1 MKNVIW
7 ITVDSL
13 RADHTSVH
21 GYDRDTTPNL
31 ARIGEEGAVFEKCIA
46 HSVATAASTASI
58 VTGTYPSHHQ
68 VAMGEAVGEIPEE
81 LSTAAEL
88 FSAAGYH
95 TGCVTTNP
103 RVSLVG
109 ADAGFDEFYDVS
121 RSTLLQLS
129 NLTTTVRFLTNLR
142 SHSVGPTTDSL
153 AHSFSLI
160 LNDLARQWIESVPDD
175 EPFFL
180 YLHYNEPHRPYRPP
194 LAWEDRF
201 AEEIDAS
208 TSEAIEIAVD
218 LHENATRYI
227 ADSLPISDREWEAI
241 EAMYDAEIAY
251 TDEMI
256 GRLLETIHSPAD
268 ETALVVTADHGE
280 LLGERGLYGH
290 LHTVIDPLVH
300 VPAVA
305 WGLPGISGR
314 RSDIVQHADLMKTVL
329 SVAGTEVNQFNAA
342 VNVESETREFAV
354 SQERVVDYKTYTD
367 CNPSFEVTGRPIGAI
382 DGLRTQDFKLVSHDA
397 GTALYQLPN
406 EKQDISDEES
416 KRVERLQETLS
427 EWRTRTGKPLTEP
440 ATEDNYDEATR
451 RRLTDLGYLE

>member
-1 MKNVIW
+1 MKSIIW
-7 ITVDSL
+7 ITIDSL

-31 ARIGEEGAVFEKCIA
+31 ARIGEEGAVFEECIA

-58 VTGTYPSHHQ
+58 VTGTYPSRHQ

-142 SHSVGPTTDSL
+142 SHSVGATTDSL

-160 LNDLARQWIESVPDD
+160 LNDLARQWVESVPDD

-180 YLHYNEPHRPYRPP
+180 YLHYNEPHRPYYPP
-194 LAWEDRF
+194 LAWQDRF
-201 AEEIDAS
+201 VDEIDAS
-208 TSEAIEIAVD
+208 TTEAVEIAID
-218 LHENATRYI
+218 LHENATQYI
-227 ADSLPISDREWEAI
+227 ADGLPLSDYEWEAVK
-241 EAMYDAEIAY
+241 AMYDAEIAY

-256 GRLLETIHSPAD
+256 GRLLEMIPSTAD
-268 ETALVVTADHGE
+268 ESAVVVTADHGE
-280 LLGERGLYGH
+280 LLGEQGLYGH
-290 LHTVIDPLVH
+290 LHTVIDPLIH
-300 VPAVA
+300 IPAVA
-305 WGLPGISGR
+305 SGIPGVSGR
-314 RSDIVQHADLMKTVL
+314 QSDIVQHADLMKTLL
-329 SVAGTEVNQFNAA
+329 SAAGAETDQFDAA
-342 VNVESETREFAV
+342 VNVASETREFAV
-354 SQERVVDYKTYTD
+354 SQERVVDYKAYTD
-367 CNPSFEVTGRPIGAI
+367 RNPSFEVTGRPIGAI
-382 DGLRTQDFKLVSHDA
+382 NGLRTQNFKLVSH
-397 GTALYQLPN
+397 GSGSTLYRLPD
-406 EKQDISDEES
+406 EKHDISDEEHEQ
-416 KRVERLQETLS
+416 VERLRDALS
-427 EWRTRTGKPLTEP
+427 EWRTRAGKPLTEP
-440 ATEDNYDEATR
+440 ATEDDYDEATLE
-451 RRLTDLGYLE
+451 RLADLGYRE